1 MPQTLAGLETGQK
14 KIRMILPYRAPCGP
28 SPLFLAA
35 FLLQLGA
42 LQPGQFSCADPARLV
57 PGAPRTLEIKT
68 DEVHSY
74 PVDLDAGDFL
84 RVAVDQEGIDVAV
97 ELRGPDGRR
106 IALVDGPGP
115 VAEYGTE
122 DLAALAASPGLHTIQ
137 VRGGVKNEPRARYRI
152 RLESPRPAQADDRL
166 RVEAVLANQEAT
178 NAIGGPGDTRPRQAE
193 LREKAL
199 RIWRDLGETAREA
212 DTLFQL
218 GILRT
223 SLGQAD
229 QASPLLQRAV
239 ELYGQVGD
247 DAAEAKALNQTG
259 LLRERVGDSDRALAD
274 YQQALD
280 LARRAGARQPHV
292 NALTNAARL
301 LKWRGR
307 QREALNDLQEALRL
321 SEGLTCDGCQGGILI
336 GLGSA
341 YDDLGDTRKAV
352 SSYREALKVKDL
364 PRPDQGAALNN
375 LGLGSLLLGDAEKA
389 LESFQRAAAINVEP
403 TVFVNQGIA
412 LERLGRPGEARAQY
426 TRALGLA
433 RQARDLRAQISTLHV
448 LGNFALKTGR
458 KDEALAS
465 WRELQALAKGHAEH
479 AALAVFTR
487 GLARRESGDLA
498 AARGDLLRSRRL
510 SRDRGDRGWESVC
523 GLELAQAERKGGRF
537 REALAHLEAAI
548 EIVESQRNR
557 ISNPNLRATYLGSKQ
572 RFYELSIAILMDLHC
587 REPAGDWDVRAL
599 RASERARARGLLDL
613 LAEIRTDLRK
623 GVDPKLLEKEAE
635 LRAEINARDLRR
647 QELSHEGAGAEEEL
661 ARVDRGLE
669 EALSE
674 FDDAETELRKSSP
687 AYAALTQPQP
697 LDAAAIQSRVL
708 GAGGEGGAGALLL
721 EYSLGEEKS
730 YLWAVSPTAVRSF
743 ELPGRQDIEALAL
756 DAYDKMTREDADP
769 AAADR
774 AALAISRTVLGPVE
788 RWLTAGGTL
797 LVVSDG
803 MLQYI
808 PFAALPLPS
817 SPGERLINRRR
828 VVSLPSASTLAV
840 LRDELRDR
848 PQPPKTL
855 AILAH
860 PVFRRDDPR
869 IAKARRPH
877 PQAVASSHRGL
888 PPRGPGAKAGGRA
901 DTWSL
906 EELPWS
912 EDEARAIAGMVPDP
926 RQKLIALDFDASVD
940 TVLQGRLGDYR
951 YVHFATHGFLDN
963 MRPQMSSLAL
973 SRFDREGRALEIHD
987 LRLQDIYNLQL
998 NADLV
1003 VLSACRTA
1011 LGKEIQGEGLMGL
1024 TRGFMY
1030 AGSARVLASLWSVED
1045 RATSKLMEK
1054 FYRHLLGE
1062 RLPPAEALR
1071 RAQLDLAGN
1080 RRWSRPYFWA
1090 GFSLQGEWR

>member
-1 MPQTLAGLETGQK
+1 
-14 KIRMILPYRAPCGP
+14 MILPHRAYRGP
-28 SPLFLAA
+28 SPLVLAA
-35 FLLQLGA
+35 CLLQLGMPA
-42 LQPGQFSCADPARLV
+42 CSTDPERLV
-57 PGAPRTLEIKT
+57 LGAQLTHELSRDRT
-68 DEVHSY
+68 HSY
-74 PVDLDAGDFL
+74 TVDLNAGDFL
-84 RVAVDQEGIDVAV
+84 RITVDQKGIDVAV
-97 ELRGPDGRR
+97 ELRGPDDRLV
-106 IALVDGPGP
+106 ALVDGPGP
-115 VAEYGTE
+115 VPEHGTE
-122 DLAALAASPGLHTIQ
+122 DLAAIAAHSGIHTLQ
-137 VRGGVKNEPRARYRI
+137 VRGGIKNEPRAGYHLRVVS
-152 RLESPRPAQADDRL
+152 LRPARADDRR

-178 NAIGGPGDTRPRQAE
+178 NAMGGPGDTRPRQAA

-199 RIWRDLGETAREA
+199 GLWRGLGETAREA

-218 GILRT
+218 GLLRS

-229 QASPLLQRAV
+229 QAAPLFQRAE
-239 ELYGQVGD
+239 ELYAAAGD
-247 DAAEAKALNQTG
+247 TVAQAKLLNPAG
-259 LLRERVGDSDRALAD
+259 LLGEKAGDADSALAD
-274 YQQALD
+274 YLKALD
-280 LARRAGARQPHV
+280 LARRAGARQPLV

-301 LKWRGR
+301 LNWKGR
-307 QREALNDLQEALRL
+307 RQEALNDLQEALRL
-321 SEGLTCDGCQGGILI
+321 SAGLTCDGCQGGILI

-341 YDDLGDTRKAV
+341 YDDLGDTQKAV
-352 SSYREALKVKDL
+352 SHYKEALKRQDL

-375 LGLGSLLLGDAEKA
+375 LGLDALALGDAEKA
-389 LESFQRAAAINVEP
+389 LESFERAATITAEP
-403 TVFVNQGIA
+403 AVLFNQGIA
-412 LERLGRPGEARAQY
+412 LERLSRLDEAFVQY

-433 RQARDLRAQISTLHV
+433 RRSRNLRTQIGTLYS
-448 LGNFALKTGR
+448 LGNLALKRGR
-458 KDEALAS
+458 KAEAFPF
-465 WRELQALAKGHAEH
+465 WRELLTLAQGHTELEPVAL
-479 AALAVFTR
+479 FTR
-487 GLARRESGDLA
+487 GITHRESGDLA
-498 AARGDLLRSRRL
+498 AARADLLGSLRL
-510 SRDRGDRGWESVC
+510 SRDRGDRGWESIC
-523 GLELAQAERKGGRF
+523 GMELAQLERKGGDF
-537 REALAHLEAAI
+537 RQALAYLEAAI
-548 EIVESQRNR
+548 EIVESQRNQIR
-557 ISNPNLRATYLGSKQ
+557 NPDLRATYLGARQ
-572 RFYELSIAILMDLHC
+572 RFYELSIATLMDLH
-587 REPAGDWDVRAL
+587 RRHPAAGWNVKAL
-599 RASERARARGLLDL
+599 RASEQARARGLLDL
-613 LAEIRTDLRK
+613 LAEIRADLRT
-623 GVDPKLLEKEAE
+623 GVDPRRLEQEAE

-647 QELSHEGAGAEEEL
+647 QELRHQGASREEL
-661 ARVDRGLE
+661 ARADQDLE
-669 EALSE
+669 ESLSDFE
-674 FDDAETELRKSSP
+674 DAENELRKSNP

-708 GAGGEGGAGALLL
+708 AGEDGEGVLLL

-730 YLWAVSPTAVRSF
+730 YLWAVSPTAVHSF
-743 ELPGRQDIEALAL
+743 ELPARRKIETLAL
-756 DAYDKMTREDADP
+756 DAYDKMTQQDADP
-769 AAADR
+769 AAADA
-774 AALAISRTVLGPVE
+774 AALAISRTILGPVE
-788 RWLTAGGTL
+788 ALLTGGTL

-808 PFAALPLPS
+808 PFAALPLPTS
-817 SPGERLINRRR
+817 SDQSPGERLINRQR

-848 PQPPKTL
+848 PPPPKTL

-869 IAKARRPH
+869 LARVRR
-877 PQAVASSHRGL
+877 ADRA
-888 PPRGPGAKAGGRA
+888 A

-926 RQKLIALDFDASVD
+926 RQKLLALGFDASVG
-940 TVLQGRLGDYR
+940 TVLQGRLGDFR

-1003 VLSACRTA
+1003 VLSACQTA
-1011 LGKEIQGEGLMGL
+1011 LGKEVRGEGLMGL

-1071 RAQLDLAGN
+1071 RAQLDLAST
-1080 RRWSRPYFWA
+1080 RRWSKPYYWA

>member
-1 MPQTLAGLETGQK
+1 
-14 KIRMILPYRAPCGP
+14 MILPYRAHRGP

-35 FLLQLGA
+35 FLLQLGT
-42 LQPGQFSCADPARLV
+42 LQPGKPACASPARLV
-57 PGAPRTLEIKT
+57 PGAPRTLEITT
-68 DEVHSY
+68 DETHSY
-74 PVDLDAGDFL
+74 TVDLHAGDFL
-84 RVAVDQEGIDVAV
+84 RAVVDQEGIDVAV
-97 ELRGPDGRR
+97 ELLGPDGRQVAR
-106 IALVDGPGP
+106 VDGPGP
-115 VAEYGTE
+115 VPEYGTE
-122 DLAALAASPGLHTIQ
+122 DLAALAASSGLHTIQ

-152 RLESPRPAQADDRL
+152 RLESPRPAQAGDRL
-166 RVEAVLANQEAT
+166 RAEAVLANQQAT
-178 NAIGGPGDTRPRQAE
+178 DAMGGAADTRPRQAE

-199 RIWRDLGETAREA
+199 GIWSGLGETAREA

-239 ELYGQVGD
+239 ELYGQAGD
-247 DAAEAKALNQTG
+247 GAAEAKALNQTG

-274 YQQALD
+274 YQKALD
-280 LARRAGARQPHV
+280 LARRAGARQPLV
-292 NALTNAARL
+292 NALTNTSRL
-301 LKWRGR
+301 LKWRSR

-321 SEGLTCDGCQGGILI
+321 SEGLICDGCRGGILI

-341 YDDLGDTRKAV
+341 YDNLGDTQKAV
-352 SSYREALKVKDL
+352 SHYKEALKVKEL
-364 PRPDQGAALNN
+364 PRPDQAAALNN
-375 LGLGSLLLGDAEKA
+375 LGLDALLLGDPEKA
-389 LESFQRAAAINVEP
+389 LDSFQRAAAIEP
-403 TVFVNQGIA
+403 DPRVFVNQGIA
-412 LERLGRPGEARAQY
+412 LERLGRPGEAFAQY
-426 TRALGLA
+426 TRAHTLA
-433 RQARDLRAQISTLHV
+433 RQARDLRAQISTLNV

-458 KDEALAS
+458 KDEALAF

-479 AALAVFTR
+479 EAIALFTR
-487 GLARRESGDLA
+487 GLAHRESGDLA
-498 AARGDLLRSRRL
+498 AARGDLLRSLRL
-510 SRDRGDRGWESVC
+510 SHDRGDRGWESIC
-523 GLELAQAERKGGRF
+523 GLELAQAERKSGRF

-548 EIVESQRNR
+548 DIVESQRNQ
-557 ISNPNLRATYLGSKQ
+557 ISNPNLRATYLGSRQ
-572 RFYELSIAILMDLHC
+572 QFYELSIALLMDLHR
-587 REPAGDWDVRAL
+587 REPAAGWDVRAL

-623 GVDPKLLEKEAE
+623 GIDPKLLEKEAE

-647 QELSHEGAGAEEEL
+647 QELSHQGASAEEL
-661 ARVDRGLE
+661 ARVDQGLE
-669 EALSE
+669 EALSDLDE
-674 FDDAETELRKSSP
+674 AETELRTSSP
-687 AYAALTQPQP
+687 AYASLTRPQP
-697 LDAAAIQSRVL
+697 LDAAAIQSQVL
-708 GAGGEGGAGALLL
+708 TAGEDKDGEGALLL

-730 YLWAVSPTAVRSF
+730 YLWAVSPTMVRSF
-743 ELPGRQDIEALAL
+743 ELPGRRDIEALAL
-756 DAYDKMTREDADP
+756 DAYDKMTQEDADP
-769 AAADR
+769 AAADQ
-774 AALAISRTVLGPVE
+774 AALAISRAVLGPVE
-788 RWLTAGGTL
+788 RWLTGGTL

-817 SPGERLINRRR
+817 SPGERVINRQR

-848 PQPPKTL
+848 PHPPKTL

-860 PVFRRDDPR
+860 PVFRQDDSR
-869 IAKARRPH
+869 IARSRRSH
-877 PQAVASSHRGL
+877 PQAVASSSHRGL

-901 DTWSL
+901 DTWIL

-912 EDEARAIAGMVPDP
+912 EDEAKAIAGMVPDP
-926 RQKLIALDFDASVD
+926 HQKLIALGFDASVD
-940 TVLQGRLGDYR
+940 TVRQARLGDYR

-1003 VLSACRTA
+1003 VLSACQTA
-1011 LGKEIQGEGLMGL
+1011 LGKEIRGEGLMGL

-1062 RLPPAEALR
+1062 RLTPAEALR